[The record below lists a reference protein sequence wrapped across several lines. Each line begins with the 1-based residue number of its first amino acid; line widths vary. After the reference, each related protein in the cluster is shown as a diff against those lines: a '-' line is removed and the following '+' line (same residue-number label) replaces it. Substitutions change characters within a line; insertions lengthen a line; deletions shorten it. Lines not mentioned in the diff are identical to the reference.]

1 MIMEPFKS
9 HNIQLV
15 LLNLLQD
22 LIQAGELLKY
32 LIQLTQAITVRLQIG
47 SSTFKR
53 HWTTSLDLK
62 LLLPLDNLT

>member
-1 MIMEPFKS
+1 MITEPFKS

-22 LIQAGELLKY
+22 RIQAKELLKY

-47 SSTFKR
+47 
-53 HWTTSLDLK
+53 
-62 LLLPLDNLT
+62 